1 MNLKSRDGIIGLAL
15 ADAMGVPVEFM
26 DRELLKFKP
35 VTTVIGNG
43 TYDQPAG
50 TFSDDTSLLLGT
62 MDGIIRNGGKLDVEA
77 YYKIADNFASY
88 YTFGSFTPDE
98 NRFDIE
104 VTVKGGGF
112 SGQTG
117 AIRLGI
123 TRALIA
129 FDANTDQSSETAY
142 RKILKVN
149 GFVTR
154 DPRVKERK
162 KYGLKKARRAPQF
175 SKR

>member
-1 MNLKSRDGIIGLAL
+1 MANKQVWTATGRRKRSIAQVRMVGGTGKITVNGQDVNDYMPYATLVMDLKQPL
-15 ADAMGVPVEFM
+15 V
-26 DRELLKFKP
+26 
-35 VTTVIGNG
+35 VTN
-43 TYDQPAG
+43 
-50 TFSDDTSLLLGT
+50 
-62 MDGIIRNGGKLDVEA
+62 N
-77 YYKIADNFASY
+77 
-88 YTFGSFTPDE
+88 E

-123 TRALIA
+123 ARALMA
-129 FDANTDQSSETAY
+129 FDANTDQSSDTAY

>member
-1 MNLKSRDGIIGLAL
+1 MANKQVWTATGRRKRSIAQVRMIGGTGKITVNGQDVNDYMPYATLVMDLKQPL
-15 ADAMGVPVEFM
+15 V
-26 DRELLKFKP
+26 
-35 VTTVIGNG
+35 VTN
-43 TYDQPAG
+43 
-50 TFSDDTSLLLGT
+50 
-62 MDGIIRNGGKLDVEA
+62 N
-77 YYKIADNFASY
+77 
-88 YTFGSFTPDE
+88 E
-98 NRFDIE
+98 NRFDID

-129 FDANTDQSSETAY
+129 FDANTDQSSDTAY

>member
-1 MNLKSRDGIIGLAL
+1 MSKKEFTATGRRKRSVAQVRMVPGKGSITVNGKDVNEYMPFETLVMDLK
-15 ADAMGVPVEFM
+15 
-26 DRELLKFKP
+26 
-35 VTTVIGNG
+35 
-43 TYDQPAG
+43 QPLVA
-50 TFSDDTSLLLGT
+50 T
-62 MDGIIRNGGKLDVEA
+62 N
-77 YYKIADNFASY
+77 N
-88 YTFGSFTPDE
+88 E
-98 NRFDIE
+98 NTFDIT
-104 VTVKGGGF
+104 VNVKGGGF

-123 TRALIA
+123 TRALLK
-129 FDANTDQSSETAY
+129 FDEGNEANEDSY
-142 RKILKVN
+142 RKTLKAA

>member
-1 MNLKSRDGIIGLAL
+1 MATKQSWSATGRRKRSSAQVRLVSGTGKITVNGVDVNEYMPYATLVMDLK
-15 ADAMGVPVEFM
+15 
-26 DRELLKFKP
+26 
-35 VTTVIGNG
+35 
-43 TYDQPAG
+43 QPLVA
-50 TFSDDTSLLLGT
+50 T
-62 MDGIIRNGGKLDVEA
+62 N
-77 YYKIADNFASY
+77 N
-88 YTFGSFTPDE
+88 E
-98 NRFDIE
+98 NKFDIT

-123 TRALIA
+123 TRALLA
-129 FDANTDQSSETAY
+129 FDANSAQKRDDSY
-142 RKILKVN
+142 RKILKTA

-162 KYGLKKARRAPQF
+162 KPGLKKARRAPQF

>member
-1 MNLKSRDGIIGLAL
+1 MDKKVFTATGKRKSSVAQVRMVPGSGKITVNGKDVNEYMPFPTLVMDLK
-15 ADAMGVPVEFM
+15 
-26 DRELLKFKP
+26 
-35 VTTVIGNG
+35 
-43 TYDQPAG
+43 QPLVA
-50 TFSDDTSLLLGT
+50 TNNEKT
-62 MDGIIRNGGKLDVEA
+62 
-77 YYKIADNFASY
+77 
-88 YTFGSFTPDE
+88 
-98 NRFDIE
+98 FDITI
-104 VTVKGGGF
+104 TVKGGGF

-123 TRALIA
+123 TRALLA
-129 FDANTDQSSETAY
+129 FDAGNEAKEDSY
-142 RKILKVN
+142 RKILKAE

>member
-1 MNLKSRDGIIGLAL
+1 MANKQVWTATGRRKRSIAQVRMVGGTGRITVNGQDVNDYMPYATLVMDLKQPL
-15 ADAMGVPVEFM
+15 V
-26 DRELLKFKP
+26 
-35 VTTVIGNG
+35 VTN
-43 TYDQPAG
+43 
-50 TFSDDTSLLLGT
+50 
-62 MDGIIRNGGKLDVEA
+62 N
-77 YYKIADNFASY
+77 
-88 YTFGSFTPDE
+88 E
-98 NRFDIE
+98 NRFDID

-129 FDANTDQSSETAY
+129 FDANTDQSSDTAY

>member
-1 MNLKSRDGIIGLAL
+1 MEKKVFAATGKRKSSVAQVRMVPGTGKIIVNGKDVNEYMPFATLVMDLKQPL
-15 ADAMGVPVEFM
+15 
-26 DRELLKFKP
+26 
-35 VTTVIGNG
+35 VITN
-43 TYDQPAG
+43 
-50 TFSDDTSLLLGT
+50 
-62 MDGIIRNGGKLDVEA
+62 N
-77 YYKIADNFASY
+77 
-88 YTFGSFTPDE
+88 E
-98 NRFDIE
+98 NTFDIT
-104 VTVKGGGF
+104 VNVKGGGF

-123 TRALIA
+123 TRALLA
-129 FDANTDQSSETAY
+129 FDAETDQTREDSY
-142 RKILKVN
+142 RKILKSA